1 MKYSIK
7 WLGHAAFQITT
18 NDERVVLID
27 PWLSNPKGVIG
38 INDLKRVDVVLIT
51 HDHDDHVGEAGEIL
65 KRFPKATLLA
75 QPELTGR
82 LLKDYGFNPAQIKNG
97 NGMNIGGTVEV
108 AGIKFTMV

>member
-51 HDHDDHVGEAGEIL
+51 QEGCSKIMDLIQ
-65 KRFPKATLLA
+65 PKSKTAM
-75 QPELTGR
+75 E
-82 LLKDYGFNPAQIKNG
+82 
-97 NGMNIGGTVEV
+97 
-108 AGIKFTMV
+108 